1 MIEPAHPR
9 LSIGAQCRLLSI
21 ARSTS
26 YYEQLGE
33 SALNLDLMLQIDRQF
48 METPFYGVQQ
58 MTWHL
63 LDEGCRVDVKRVR
76 RLMRLMG
83 LMPIYQKPN
92 TSLAAKGHK
101 TYPYLLRGL
110 HIDRPNQAW
119 CTDITY
125 LPMRRLPLSGCDHGL
140 GDAQGP
146 GMADLEPLR
155 GRVLCRGV
163 Q

>member
-21 ARSTS
+21 ARSTF
-26 YYEQLGE
+26 YYEPLGE

-58 MTWHL
+58 MTGHL
-63 LDEGCRVDVKRVR
+63 QNEGCRVSVKRVR

-110 HIDRPNQAW
+110 HIRA
-119 CTDITY
+119 
-125 LPMRRLPLSGCDHGL
+125 G
-140 GDAQGP
+140 
-146 GMADLEPLR
+146 
-155 GRVLCRGV
+155 
-163 Q
+163 